1 MANLT
6 GTINVNVDNNIKKEA
21 TAILNDLGL
30 NMSTAINMFL
40 AQIIK
45 QDGIPFE
52 IKNPKPT
59 RELKK
64 ALKEADDIISGKKDA
79 KTYHNV
85 DEMFNDIINED

>member
-6 GTINVNVDNNIKKEA
+6 GTINVNVDINVKKQA
-21 TAILNDLGL
+21 NAILNDLGL

-59 RELKK
+59 KELIK
-64 ALKEADDIISGKKDA
+64 ALKESDDIITGKIEA
-79 KTYHNV
+79 KKYHNV
-85 DEMFNDIINED
+85 EELFEDLDK

>member
-6 GTINVNVDNNIKKEA
+6 GTINVNVDVNIKKQA
-21 TAILNDLGL
+21 NAILNDLGL

-52 IKNPKPT
+52 IKNPRPT
-59 RELKK
+59 RELIK
-64 ALKEADDIISGKKDA
+64 ALKEADDIVSGKIDSKR
-79 KTYHNV
+79 YYNV
-85 DEMFNDIINED
+85 DELFEDLDK

>member
-6 GTINVNVDNNIKKEA
+6 GTINVNVDVNIKKQA
-21 TAILNDLGL
+21 NAILNDLGL

-52 IKNPKPT
+52 VKNPRPT
-59 RELKK
+59 RELIK
-64 ALKEADDIISGKKDA
+64 ALKEADDIVSGKIDSKRYYD
-79 KTYHNV
+79 V
-85 DEMFNDIINED
+85 DELFEDLDK